1 MDRSPSRWRN
11 HPISPSSPI
20 VGRGDQVG
28 IEATTA
34 GAAAAAP
41 AGSGVAPAA
50 DAPTPAALGRMTAP
64 VAGGVSDAVV
74 ASSVPSGRSE
84 AAWSSRARRA
94 WALPRSWSRAQTNPS
109 ANTTATAAMAGS
121 DLRVGPI
128 PSQSTICG
136 LSGISTTRTTYMFA
150 NRPRLRTA
158 YVTIHRQEIAARMI
172 PTAKNGYT

>member
-1 MDRSPSRWRN
+1 
-11 HPISPSSPI
+11 
-20 VGRGDQVG
+20 
-28 IEATTA
+28 
-34 GAAAAAP
+34 
-41 AGSGVAPAA
+41 
-50 DAPTPAALGRMTAP
+50 
-64 VAGGVSDAVV
+64 
-74 ASSVPSGRSE
+74 
-84 AAWSSRARRA
+84 
-94 WALPRSWSRAQTNPS
+94 
-109 ANTTATAAMAGS
+109 MAGS